1 MLSKV
6 YVALIHYP
14 VLGRDGR
21 IITTAVTN
29 LDIHDIARTSRTYN
43 VKRYYVVTHLPAQQ
57 DIVRKVIGYWTEGF
71 GKTYNPNRSD
81 ALSIVEL
88 KSYLEDVIAAIE
100 HEEGARPIIIF
111 TSAKV
116 RSDTITY
123 EEGRRIILE
132 TERPVL
138 LLFGTGWGMPKELE
152 EMCDYSLEPVRGKG
166 DFNHLS
172 VRAAVAIIL
181 DRLIGE
187 NYENCQSNI

>member
-1 MLSKV
+1 MLDKI
-6 YVALIHYP
+6 YTALVHYP

-29 LDIHDIARTSRTYN
+29 LDIHDIARSSRTYN
-43 VKRYYVVTHLPAQQ
+43 VKKYYVVTHLPAQQ
-57 DIVRKVIGYWTEGF
+57 DIVKKVLGYWTEGF

-88 KSYLEDVIAAIE
+88 KSYVEEVIQDIE
-100 HEEGARPIIIF
+100 KEEGVRPIVMF

-116 RSDTITY
+116 RPNTITY
-123 EEGRRIILE
+123 EEGRRIIL
-132 TERPVL
+132 TDPRPVL

-152 EMCDYSLEPVRGKG
+152 QMCDYSLEPVRGKS

-187 NYENCQSNI
+187 DVFKK

>member
-6 YVALIHYP
+6 YVALVHYP

-29 LDIHDIARTSRTYN
+29 LDVHDIARTSRTYN

-57 DIVRKVIGYWTEGF
+57 DIVRKVLGYWTEGY

-88 KSYLEDVIAAIE
+88 KSYIKDVIAEIE
-100 HEEGARPIIIF
+100 REEGQRPLVMF

-116 RSDTITY
+116 RPNTITY

-138 LLFGTGWGMPKELE
+138 LLFGTGWGMPRELE

-187 NYENCQSNI
+187 SYARTP

>member
-100 HEEGARPIIIF
+100 QEEGARPIIIF

>member
-1 MLSKV
+1 MLSKI

-57 DIVRKVIGYWTEGF
+57 DIVRKVLGYWTEGF

-88 KSYLEDVIAAIE
+88 KSYVEDVIEAIE
-100 HEEGARPIIIF
+100 KEEGARPIVMF

-116 RSDTITY
+116 RPNTITY
-123 EEGRRIILE
+123 EEGKRIILE

-187 NYENCQSNI
+187 NYENR

>member
-1 MLSKV
+1 MLDKI
-6 YVALIHYP
+6 YTALVHYP

-29 LDIHDIARTSRTYN
+29 LDIHDIARSSRTYN
-43 VKRYYVVTHLPAQQ
+43 VKKYYVVTHLPAQQ
-57 DIVRKVIGYWTEGF
+57 DIVKKVLGYWTEGF

-88 KSYLEDVIAAIE
+88 KSYVEDVIKDIE
-100 HEEGARPIIIF
+100 KIEGQKPITIF
-111 TSAKV
+111 TSAKI
-116 RSDTITY
+116 RPNTITY
-123 EEGRRIILE
+123 EEGRRIILNE
-132 TERPVL
+132 TKPVL
-138 LLFGTGWGMPKELE
+138 LLFGTGWGMAKELE
-152 EMCDYSLEPVRGKG
+152 DMCDYSLEPVRAKS

-187 NYENCQSNI
+187 AVLKK

>member
-1 MLSKV
+1 MLDKV
-6 YVALIHYP
+6 YTALVHYP

-29 LDIHDIARTSRTYN
+29 LDIHDIARSSRTYN
-43 VKRYYVVTHLPAQQ
+43 VKKYYVVTHLPAQQ
-57 DIVRKVIGYWTEGF
+57 DIVKKVLGYWTEGF
-71 GKTYNPNRSD
+71 GKGYNPNRSD

-88 KSYLEDVIAAIE
+88 KSYVEDVIAEIE
-100 HEEGARPIIIF
+100 KNERQRPIIMF
-111 TSAKV
+111 TSA
-116 RSDTITY
+116 RIRPNTITY
-123 EEGRRIILE
+123 EEGRHIILNDP
-132 TERPVL
+132 RPVL

-152 EMCDYSLEPVRGKG
+152 EMCDYSLEPVRGKS

-187 NYENCQSNI
+187 AVLEK

>member
-1 MLSKV
+1 MLDKI
-6 YVALIHYP
+6 YTALVHYP

-29 LDIHDIARTSRTYN
+29 LDIHDIARSSRTYN
-43 VKRYYVVTHLPAQQ
+43 VKKYYVVTHLPAQQ
-57 DIVRKVIGYWTEGF
+57 DIVKKVLGYWTEGF

-88 KSYLEDVIAAIE
+88 KSYVEDVIKDIE
-100 HEEGARPIIIF
+100 KIEGQKPITIF
-111 TSAKV
+111 TSAKI
-116 RSDTITY
+116 RPNTITY
-123 EEGRRIILE
+123 EEGRRIILNE
-132 TERPVL
+132 AKPVL
-138 LLFGTGWGMPKELE
+138 LLFGTGWGMAKELE
-152 EMCDYSLEPVRGKG
+152 DMCDYSLEPVRAKS

-187 NYENCQSNI
+187 AVLKK

>member
-43 VKRYYVVTHLPAQQ
+43 IKRYYVVTHLPAQQ
-57 DIVRKVIGYWTEGF
+57 DIVRKVLGYWTEGF

-100 HEEGARPIIIF
+100 QEEGARPIVMF

-116 RSDTITY
+116 RPNTITY

-187 NYENCQSNI
+187 SYENR

>member
-1 MLSKV
+1 MLDKI
-6 YVALIHYP
+6 YTALVHYP

-29 LDIHDIARTSRTYN
+29 LDIHDIARSSRTYN
-43 VKRYYVVTHLPAQQ
+43 VKKYYVVTHLPAQQ
-57 DIVRKVIGYWTEGF
+57 DIVKKVLGYWTEGF

-88 KSYLEDVIAAIE
+88 KSYVEDAIEDVEKIE
-100 HEEGARPIIIF
+100 GQKPITLF
-111 TSAKV
+111 TSAKI
-116 RSDTITY
+116 RPNTITY
-123 EEGRRIILE
+123 EEGRRIILNE
-132 TERPVL
+132 AKPVL
-138 LLFGTGWGMPKELE
+138 LLFGTGWGMAKELE
-152 EMCDYSLEPVRGKG
+152 DMCDYSLEPVRAKS

-187 NYENCQSNI
+187 AVLKK

>member
-1 MLSKV
+1 MLDKI
-6 YVALIHYP
+6 YTALVHYP

-29 LDIHDIARTSRTYN
+29 LDIHDIARSSRTYN
-43 VKRYYVVTHLPAQQ
+43 VKKYYVVTHLPAQQ
-57 DIVRKVIGYWTEGF
+57 DIVKKVLGYWTEGF

-88 KSYLEDVIAAIE
+88 KSYVEDAIEDVEKIE
-100 HEEGARPIIIF
+100 GQKPITIF
-111 TSAKV
+111 TSAKI
-116 RSDTITY
+116 RPNTITY
-123 EEGRRIILE
+123 EEGRRIILNE
-132 TERPVL
+132 TKPVL
-138 LLFGTGWGMPKELE
+138 LLFGTGWGMAKELE
-152 EMCDYSLEPVRGKG
+152 DMCDYSLEPVRAKS

-187 NYENCQSNI
+187 AVLKK

>member
-88 KSYLEDVIAAIE
+88 KPYLEDVVAAIE
-100 HEEGARPIIIF
+100 QEEGARPIIMF

-116 RSDTITY
+116 RPNTITY

-187 NYENCQSNI
+187 NYENC

>member
-1 MLSKV
+1 MLDKI
-6 YVALIHYP
+6 YTALVHYP

-29 LDIHDIARTSRTYN
+29 LDIHDIARSSRTYN
-43 VKRYYVVTHLPAQQ
+43 VKKYYVVTHLPAQQ
-57 DIVRKVIGYWTEGF
+57 DIVKKVLGYWTEGF

-88 KSYLEDVIAAIE
+88 KSYVEDAIEDVEKIE
-100 HEEGARPIIIF
+100 GQKPITLF
-111 TSAKV
+111 TSAKI
-116 RSDTITY
+116 RPNTITY
-123 EEGRRIILE
+123 EEGRRIILNE
-132 TERPVL
+132 TKPVL
-138 LLFGTGWGMPKELE
+138 LLFGTGWGMAKELE
-152 EMCDYSLEPVRGKG
+152 DMCDYSLEPVRAKS

-187 NYENCQSNI
+187 AVLKK

>member
-100 HEEGARPIIIF
+100 QEEGARPIIMF

-116 RSDTITY
+116 RPNTITY

-187 NYENCQSNI
+187 NYENR

>member
-1 MLSKV
+1 MLDKI
-6 YVALIHYP
+6 YTALVHYP

-29 LDIHDIARTSRTYN
+29 LDIHDIARSSRTYN
-43 VKRYYVVTHLPAQQ
+43 VKKYYVVTHLPAQQ
-57 DIVRKVIGYWTEGF
+57 DIVKKVLGYWTEGF

-88 KSYLEDVIAAIE
+88 KSYVEDAIEDVEKIE
-100 HEEGARPIIIF
+100 GQKPITIF
-111 TSAKV
+111 TSAKI
-116 RSDTITY
+116 RPNTITY
-123 EEGRRIILE
+123 EEGRRIILNE
-132 TERPVL
+132 AKPVL
-138 LLFGTGWGMPKELE
+138 LLFGTGWGMAKELE
-152 EMCDYSLEPVRGKG
+152 DMCDYSLEPVRAKS

-187 NYENCQSNI
+187 AVLKK

>member
-1 MLSKV
+1 MLDKI
-6 YVALIHYP
+6 YTALIHYP

-29 LDIHDIARTSRTYN
+29 LDIHDIARSSRTYN
-43 VKRYYVVTHLPAQQ
+43 IKKYYVVTHLPAQQ
-57 DIVRKVIGYWTEGF
+57 DIVKKVLGYWTDGF

-88 KSYLEDVIAAIE
+88 KSYLEDVIEEIE
-100 HEEGARPIIIF
+100 KNEGQKPIIMF

-116 RSDTITY
+116 RPNTITY
-123 EEGRRIILE
+123 EEGRKIILNE
-132 TERPVL
+132 QRPIL

-152 EMCDYSLEPVRGKG
+152 DMCDYSLEPIRGKS

-187 NYENCQSNI
+187 SVLEKTEK

>member
-1 MLSKV
+1 MLNKI
-6 YVALIHYP
+6 YTALIHYP

-29 LDIHDIARTSRTYN
+29 LDIHDIARSSRTYG
-43 VKRYYVVTHLPAQQ
+43 VKKYYVVTHLPAQQ
-57 DIVRKVIGYWTEGF
+57 DIVRKVLGYWTEGF

-88 KSYLEDVIAAIE
+88 KSYLEDVIEDIE
-100 HEEGARPIIIF
+100 KQEGTKPILFF
-111 TSAKV
+111 TSAKI
-116 RSDTITY
+116 RPNTISY
-123 EEGRRIILE
+123 EHAKKIILNE
-132 TERPVL
+132 TRPILVV
-138 LLFGTGWGMPKELE
+138 FGTGWGMAKEIE
-152 EMCDYSLEPVRGKG
+152 DMCDYSLEPVRGKS

-187 NYENCQSNI
+187 EVIEK